1 MSESEQRKASQIQKA
16 KDGGLLRSDDTWAG
30 GSRRRAARIK
40 ELEAEVAAL
49 RKRLDMTEPMTVTAW
64 ESFGSP
70 HIRAEMAARAL
81 MQEWC
86 DPRRALKLLGF
97 GKQDSDDPANQNR
110 ILRSDEVLEILDSVM
125 QPPKELWTKIL
136 RRAQENAI
144 LGTGDVSIRATEKLS
159 QWYDWLE
166 ARDANACR

>member
-1 MSESEQRKASQIQKA
+1 VSESEQRKASQIKKA
-16 KDGGLLRSDDTWAG
+16 QDAGLLKPNGEWAG
-30 GSRRRAARIK
+30 GSRNKAARIK
-40 ELEAEVAAL
+40 ELEAENSAL
-49 RKRLDMTEPMTVTAW
+49 RKRLEMAEPMTLAAW

-97 GKQDSDDPANQNR
+97 EHKDAIDETIQSR
-110 ILRSDEVLEILDSVM
+110 ILRSDEVTEILNAVM
-125 QPPKELWTKIL
+125 QPSKELWTKIME
-136 RRAQENAI
+136 RCAQNAI

-166 ARDANACR
+166 ARDA